1 MNRKIHL
8 VSVAVAAA
16 LASSLYVTA
25 RADEPATPAAPAAA
39 TPAPAD
45 QLATVI
51 VTATK
56 RKTLAQ
62 NTSISMTVL
71 TANDIANRGLT
82 DFNTLAQGVP
92 DLAMRT
98 SGPNQTEYE
107 MRGLNSA
114 GGNTSMVGVY
124 LDEVALSAPA
134 SEQLGKVII
143 DPNLYDLDRTEV
155 LHGPQGALYGASSMG
170 GTVRLI
176 PAQPELGVFDASGE
190 STVSDTGSGG
200 SINFAQNGMVNLP
213 IASTLALRLVGSAS
227 STSGWLNRYV
237 LADGAVTTD
246 AGNNPTNMRP
256 TNFYTAPIIE
266 DTTGANSATNDSFRA
281 ILLYKPT
288 DQLSITPMIMWQEGN
303 SDAPNAVDVNGSPT
317 NPTMP
322 SPKGHYEI
330 YDTGEPQWDRF
341 TLGSLKVDYALT
353 PDIALTSITALW
365 SNHSLVSQDGTE
377 ENSSSTALGP
387 SDPTV
392 PAPPYDTSAGGIGPT
407 GPGPFGPGVEERD
420 YTHQVSEELRV
431 ASTGNSP
438 LQWLAGYYYQDLQSE
453 WDMWSVNPQAGPIA
467 DIYVDYMPQT
477 ILQNAAFGNLSWD
490 FPGGFKASAGVRWYH
505 YSYAQSN
512 SEWGD
517 FTPYGF
523 DNLLSGAPTDAGNTT
538 PFNTNAGSSSSGTNP
553 RFNLTWQIDPDHM
566 FYGTIAKGFRLGG
579 TDQPFVGFLTSV
591 SAATCP
597 YGNPPS
603 LAGLEQCGL
612 QEKLSAT
619 PTTPGTIYT
628 NTANFPNVNKQGVPQ
643 FNSDSVWDYEVGSKN
658 ELWDHRALF
667 NLTAFFERWMDPQ
680 VATNISGF
688 GFTVNG
694 GDANIYGLEAEFRAN
709 LGFGWDFSTDW
720 GYTQS
725 KFLSN
730 SPIDGIPE
738 GFAVPDTPKVTG
750 SASLNY
756 HYEIQDNLAFFGN
769 VTYAYTGSRYDLPYG
784 VTVFLN
790 NINQTAINLPSYGIL
805 NLRAGV
811 RSASWSVAL
820 FVDNATNNQVLLDPL
835 PQINL
840 AIPQY
845 TRYIV
850 NQPVTYGLD
859 VSYSF
864 GGK

>member
-1 MNRKIHL
+1 MNRKTQL
-8 VSVAVAAA
+8 VSLAVAAA
-16 LASSLYVTA
+16 LAGSLTGTA
-25 RADEPATPAAPAAA
+25 RADQPAAA
-39 TPAPAD
+39 AAVSPD
-45 QLATVI
+45 ELATVV

-62 NTSISMTVL
+62 DTPISMTVL
-71 TANDIANRGLT
+71 TAANIADRGVT
-82 DFNTLAQGVP
+82 DFNTLSQGIP
-92 DLAMRT
+92 GLAMRT

-107 MRGLNSA
+107 MRGLNSS

-124 LDEVALSAPA
+124 LDEVALSSPA
-134 SEQLGKVII
+134 AEQLGKVII
-143 DPNLYDLDRTEV
+143 DPNLYDLERVEV

-176 PAQPELGVFDASGE
+176 PAMPQLGAFDVSGE
-190 STVSDTGSGG
+190 TTVSDTGSGG

-213 IASTLALRLVGSAS
+213 LGSTVALRLVGSAS

-246 AGNNPTNMRP
+246 AGNNPANSRP
-256 TNFYTAPIIE
+256 ANFYTAPLLS
-266 DTTGANSATNDSFRA
+266 TATGVNSSTNDSFRA
-281 ILLYKPT
+281 IVLFQPN
-288 DQLSITPMIMWQEGN
+288 DQLKITPMIMWQQGT

-317 NPTMP
+317 DPAMP

-330 YDTGEPQWDRF
+330 YQTSEPQWDRF
-341 TLGSLKVDYALT
+341 TLGSFKVEYALT
-353 PDIALTSITALW
+353 PDIGLTSITGLW

-420 YTHQVSEELRV
+420 YTRQFSEELRI
-431 ASTGNSP
+431 ASTGQGP
-438 LQWLAGYYYQDLQSE
+438 LQWLAGYYYQDLFSD
-453 WDMWSVNPQAGPIA
+453 WDMWSVNPQAGPVA
-467 DIYVDYMPQT
+467 NIYVDYMPQT
-477 ILQNAAFGNLSWD
+477 ILQNAFFGNLSWE
-490 FPGGFKASAGVRWYH
+490 FAHGLKASVGVRWYH
-505 YSYAQSN
+505 YSYDQHN

-523 DNLLSGAPTDAGNTT
+523 DNLLSGAPTVAGNNK
-538 PFNTNAGSSSSGTNP
+538 PFVTNASNSASGTNP
-553 RFNLTWQIDPDHM
+553 RFNLTWQIDSDHM
-566 FYGTIAKGFRLGG
+566 VYATVAKGFRLGG
-579 TDQPFVGFLTSV
+579 TDQPFVGFLTPV
-591 SAATCP
+591 TAATCP

-612 QEKLSAT
+612 QAKLSAT
-619 PTTPGTIYT
+619 PTQPGTVYT
-628 NTANFPNVNKQGVPQ
+628 SIANFPNVNGQGVPQ
-643 FNSDSVWDYEVGSKN
+643 FNSDSVWDYELGTKN
-658 ELWDHRALF
+658 EFWHHRALF
-667 NLTAFFERWMDPQ
+667 NLTGYFERWTDPQ

-694 GDANIYGLEAEFRAN
+694 SNANIYGLEAEFRAD
-709 LGFGWDFSTDW
+709 LGYGFDFMTDW
-720 GYTQS
+720 GYTHS
-725 KFLSN
+725 KFLN
-730 SPIDGIPE
+730 DSPIDGIPA
-738 GFAVPDTPKVTG
+738 GFAVPDTPKLTG

-756 HYEIQDNLAFFGN
+756 HYPLNDNMSLISN
-769 VTYAYTGSRYDLPYG
+769 VTYSYVGSRYDLPYG
-784 VTVFLN
+784 VTVYLN
-790 NINQTAINLPSYGIL
+790 NIDQTKINLPSYGIL
-805 NLRAGV
+805 DLRAGLKTENWT
-811 RSASWSVAL
+811 ASL
-820 FVDNATNNQVLLDPL
+820 FVNNATDNQVLLDPL

-850 NQPVTYGLD
+850 NQPITYGLD

-864 GGK
+864 GK